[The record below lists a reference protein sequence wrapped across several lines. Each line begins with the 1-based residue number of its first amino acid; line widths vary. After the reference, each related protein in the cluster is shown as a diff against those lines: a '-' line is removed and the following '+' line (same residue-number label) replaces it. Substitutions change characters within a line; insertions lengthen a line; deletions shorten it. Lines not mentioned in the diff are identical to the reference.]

1 MFFYL
6 SKEEILNTY
15 LKTIEVSGGGSA
27 GYNGKEG
34 ENQLD
39 SILGHI
45 QNDIYYPEIED
56 KLLYLFY
63 GINKGHIF
71 SDGNK
76 RMAIVACGQFLFKNG
91 YLYAMKKFMIE
102 MENISYHVA
111 SSKINKN
118 LLKEIII
125 SVIYEDEFSED
136 LKLEIYN
143 AISK

>member
-1 MFFYL
+1 MLFYL
-6 SKEEILNTY
+6 SKEEVFNTY
-15 LKTIEVSGGGSA
+15 LKTIEVSGGGMA
-27 GYNGKEG
+27 GYRGKEG

-39 SILGHI
+39 SLLGHI
-45 QNDIYYPEIED
+45 QNDDYYPKIED
-56 KLLYLFY
+56 KILYLFY

-111 SSKINKN
+111 SSEINKE
-118 LLKEIII
+118 LLKEIVI
-125 SVIYEDEFSED
+125 SLIYESEFTEE
-136 LKLEIYN
+136 LKLKIFN
-143 AISK
+143 AIS